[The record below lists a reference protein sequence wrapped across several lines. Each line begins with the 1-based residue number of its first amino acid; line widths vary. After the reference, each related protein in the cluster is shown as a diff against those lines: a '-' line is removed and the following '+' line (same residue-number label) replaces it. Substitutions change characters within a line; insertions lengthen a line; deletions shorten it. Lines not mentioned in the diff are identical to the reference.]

1 MKQKFLIS
9 TLLSTLLLGTTML
22 QAKTDNKTLVQHQV
36 EKNKKTT
43 KQAPNEIIDGAKNS
57 FMAMSFL
64 QHNKI
69 DEAKKLL
76 TKATKDFDQAL
87 KANPKLDIVPI
98 EENIEVFEFNGEV
111 KEIEKALKLA
121 DKFIQEHKTQ
131 DARALLVPLKDEM
144 DINTNFIP
152 MGIYPLATKNALSA
166 LEKGDKKAAI
176 NILSGAFNMLI
187 SQQVI
192 IPLSLLS
199 AQDLVMEASQLDKTK
214 KDEAE
219 KILEEAKIELKKAEL
234 LGYSNKKLPEYK
246 ALNSSINN
254 IQKEIKG
261 KNIVKKLYDKV
272 NQDFTSLIHKLKK
285 DKKELSSKE
294 HEKAQ
299 VKVEEVESKENIKA
313 IVKEPIFKKEA
324 KIDENKTI
332 K

>member
-1 MKQKFLIS
+1 
-9 TLLSTLLLGTTML
+9 ML

-36 EKNKKTT
+36 EKNKKAT
-43 KQAPNEIIDGAKNS
+43 KQAPKEIMEGARNS

-76 TKATKDFDQAL
+76 TKATENFDKAL
-87 KANPKLDIVPI
+87 KANPKLDVVPI
-98 EENIEVFEFNGEV
+98 EESIEVFEFNAQP

-121 DKFIQEHKTQ
+121 DTFIQEHKTQ

-152 MGIYPLATKNALSA
+152 MGIYPVATKNALTA

-214 KDEAE
+214 KDEAS
-219 KILEEAKIELKKAEL
+219 KVLEEAKLELKKAEL
-234 LGYSNKKLPEYK
+234 LGYTNKKSPEYK
-246 ALNSSINN
+246 AVNDSIDN
-254 IQKEIKG
+254 IQKEIRG
-261 KNIVKKLYDKV
+261 ENIVEKLYNKL
-272 NQDFTSLIHKLKK
+272 NQDFTLLVHKLKK
-285 DKKELSSKE
+285 DKKEVSLKE
-294 HEKAQ
+294 HKKAQ
-299 VKVEEVESKENIKA
+299 AKVQEVETKESIKA
-313 IVKEPIFKKEA
+313 VVKEPIFKKEA
-324 KIDENKTI
+324 KTDENKTI